1 MLMILVKLVR
11 LQDNNILQVLSLKTT
26 QLSSKAFKDDIG
38 REVHREGLVYGIGI
52 DAIKREVLRH
62 FFKFKFKHS
71 KYLLLLFADLC
82 VSLVQLKYLQISG
95 LPPPPFFLFTTVILV
110 HEH

>member
-38 REVHREGLVYGIGI
+38 REVHGEGLVYGIGI

-62 FFKFKFKHS
+62 FF
-71 KYLLLLFADLC
+71 
-82 VSLVQLKYLQISG
+82 
-95 LPPPPFFLFTTVILV
+95 
-110 HEH
+110 

>member
-1 MLMILVKLVR
+1 MILVKLVR

-26 QLSSKAFKDDIG
+26 QLSSKACIQRGYWEG
-38 REVHREGLVYGIGI
+38 RGEGLVYGI

-95 LPPPPFFLFTTVILV
+95 LPHPFFF
-110 HEH
+110 

>member
-11 LQDNNILQVLSLKTT
+11 LQDNNILQVLIKSENNTVV
-26 QLSSKAFKDDIG
+26 FKSIQRGYWEG
-38 REVHREGLVYGIGI
+38 RGEGLVYGIGI

-82 VSLVQLKYLQISG
+82 VSLVQLK
-95 LPPPPFFLFTTVILV
+95 
-110 HEH
+110 